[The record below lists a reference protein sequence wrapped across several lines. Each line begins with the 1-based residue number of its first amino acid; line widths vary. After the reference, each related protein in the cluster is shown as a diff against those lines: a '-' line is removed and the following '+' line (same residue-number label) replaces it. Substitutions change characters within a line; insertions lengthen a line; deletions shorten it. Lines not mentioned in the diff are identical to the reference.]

1 MRYIKLLPTAMLAVT
16 VLSCGGQGPLE
27 GPEDALARV
36 GDHFITEEDFRQ
48 VFSELSPEQQVSVL
62 DPGGRLSLVDRM
74 INKELLELAAD
85 SLELREMD
93 WWKSLYAQADL
104 ADRYSA
110 AMAESARSL
119 AADTAR
125 WPEEN
130 WFVMDIVLMRD
141 SAAAAEVARA
151 WQSEGP
157 SAPDSAAMALAPWS
171 RGGSSF
177 RRLENYVALMPAYL
191 SEKVLDHIDEGVTVA
206 RMFDGWAVFRITAR
220 EPETPMRV
228 ENAIPATMA
237 NMVYSEAGLLPR
249 SGAIER
255 FVAGLVAEGGSY
267 VPGEGPWEPGDTL
280 VSYRG
285 GALTAADAAEVFGK
299 LRRNNFLSEPDE
311 LARLMPPR
319 PGRRNSDVDLWM
331 YLTGLARLRWQADK
345 ALEEGLEADSRLLRM
360 AEVEHLLR
368 TMVIDSLRSVDTPT
382 LESFYTENI
391 QQYTLPER
399 RVVLRADIPASD
411 TAGMSG
417 IASLGDL
424 EAEGDSA
431 IRMSLSPALAEGAFG
446 PLGEEVFDA
455 DTSGVHGPV
464 ALADTLPLIY
474 FQVMAVLPDS
484 VMELSDIAD
493 RVRSDYVSQ
502 NVDSRLSEFLMELRD
517 AYDVEIDSTAVKRVD
532 PW

>member
-1 MRYIKLLPTAMLAVT
+1 
-16 VLSCGGQGPLE
+16 
-27 GPEDALARV
+27 
-36 GDHFITEEDFRQ
+36 
-48 VFSELSPEQQVSVL
+48 
-62 DPGGRLSLVDRM
+62 
-74 INKELLELAAD
+74 
-85 SLELREMD
+85 
-93 WWKSLYAQADL
+93 
-104 ADRYSA
+104 
-110 AMAESARSL
+110 
-119 AADTAR
+119 
-125 WPEEN
+125 
-130 WFVMDIVLMRD
+130 
-141 SAAAAEVARA
+141 
-151 WQSEGP
+151 
-157 SAPDSAAMALAPWS
+157 
-171 RGGSSF
+171 
-177 RRLENYVALMPAYL
+177 
-191 SEKVLDHIDEGVTVA
+191 
-206 RMFDGWAVFRITAR
+206 
-220 EPETPMRV
+220 
-228 ENAIPATMA
+228 
-237 NMVYSEAGLLPR
+237 
-249 SGAIER
+249 
-255 FVAGLVAEGGSY
+255 
-267 VPGEGPWEPGDTL
+267 
-280 VSYRG
+280 
-285 GALTAADAAEVFGK
+285 
-299 LRRNNFLSEPDE
+299 
-311 LARLMPPR
+311 
-319 PGRRNSDVDLWM
+319 LWM
-331 YLTGLARLRWQADK
+331 YLTGLARFRWQADK